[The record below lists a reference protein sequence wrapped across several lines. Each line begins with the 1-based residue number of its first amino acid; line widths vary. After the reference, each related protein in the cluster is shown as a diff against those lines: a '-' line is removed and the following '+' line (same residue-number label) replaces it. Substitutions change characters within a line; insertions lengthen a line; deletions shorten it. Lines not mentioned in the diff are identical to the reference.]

1 MNYFIKTKKCKSK
14 DKVERNKTKMPTGGI
29 ELRPFRL
36 SRIHFINW
44 TTLLIHNS
52 SGLNDKCKENA
63 SKIGPKGP
71 RGLTR
76 FDKGNRKGLKTL
88 GKGDVRRRPIGKREN
103 FLSLLTHLMI
113 IIPNKHR
120 LNNKLKERICSLFL
134 CSHYFFSR
142 WTTKHKQNLFF
153 SSILSLNP
161 PPSSLNRT

>member
-1 MNYFIKTKKCKSK
+1 
-14 DKVERNKTKMPTGGI
+14 MPTGGI

-120 LNNKLKERICSLFL
+120 LNNKLKKIICSLFL
-134 CSHYFFSR
+134 CSRYFQTMNNKTQTKPSLFSFYSI
-142 WTTKHKQNLFF
+142 TES
-153 SSILSLNP
+153 SSIFSQMNLTLFASTLS
-161 PPSSLNRT
+161 